1 MISINGLTVAYGGY
15 TLLDSID
22 FHISEKDKIGLVGK
36 NGSGKS
42 TIMKLI
48 CGLQSP
54 TSGSIDKPNDLRIG
68 YLPQIMEHHK
78 GRTVLEETLTAF
90 DQISQMQSE
99 FDNINLQLAQR
110 TDYESDEYLSL
121 INRLNDLT
129 DAMAISQ
136 SEPPEVLAQKTLLGL
151 GFKDEDFGRKTETF
165 SQGWN
170 MRIELAKILLSE
182 PDVLLL
188 DEPTNHLDI
197 ESIEWLEDY
206 LKSHRVPFF
215 WFPMTEGFSTP

>member
-15 TLLDSID
+15 TLLDNID

-36 NGSGKS
+36 NGAGKS

-78 GRTVLEETLTAF
+78 GRTVMEETLTAF
-90 DQISQMQSE
+90 DHITEIQTELDSV
-99 FDNINLQLAQR
+99 NARLAER

-129 DAMAISQ
+129 DAMAMSQ
-136 SEPPEVLAQKTLLGL
+136 SELRRSCPEDA
-151 GFKDEDFGRKTETF
+151 FR
-165 SQGWN
+165 
-170 MRIELAKILLSE
+170 
-182 PDVLLL
+182 P
-188 DEPTNHLDI
+188 
-197 ESIEWLEDY
+197 WL
-206 LKSHRVPFF
+206 
-215 WFPMTEGFSTP
+215 